1 MFMSIVIL
9 RHQISQDL
17 RTAMK
22 NRDKVAVSLLRTLMA
37 TLDNAEA
44 VAVDHATLPKVPTTE
59 RYEVARKELT
69 PDDIQQ
75 LLERELA
82 DRQRTRN
89 EYVALGL
96 TDEVTRLETEIE
108 LITRYL

>member
-1 MFMSIVIL
+1 M
-9 RHQISQDL
+9 SQDL

-22 NRDKVAVSLLRTLMA
+22 NRDKVTVSLLRTLMA

-44 VAVDHATLPKVPTTE
+44 VAVDLSTLPKVPTTE
-59 RYEVARKELT
+59 RHEVPRKELT
-69 PDDIQQ
+69 SAEVRQ

-82 DRQRTRN
+82 ERQRAHG

-96 TDEVTRLETEIE
+96 ADEAKRLQTEIE
-108 LITRYL
+108 LITAYV

>member
-1 MFMSIVIL
+1 MLIVEL
-9 RHQISQDL
+9 RNQMSQDL
-17 RTAMK
+17 RMAMK
-22 NRDKVAVSLLRTLMA
+22 NRDKVAVALLRTLMA

-59 RYEVARKELT
+59 RHEVPRKELT
-69 PDDIQQ
+69 SDDVQQ

-82 DRQRTRN
+82 ERQRAHG

-96 TDEVTRLETEIE
+96 AAEAERLQTEIE
-108 LITRYL
+108 LISDYL

>member
-1 MFMSIVIL
+1 MSIIIL
-9 RHQISQDL
+9 RERMSQDL

-22 NRDKVAVSLLRTLMA
+22 HRDKVAVSLLRTLMA

-44 VAVDHATLPKVPTTE
+44 VAVDHANLPKVPTTE

-69 PDDIQQ
+69 PDEIQQ

-82 DRQRTRN
+82 DRQCTRN

-96 TDEVTRLETEIE
+96 TEEVTRLETEIE
-108 LITRYL
+108 LIAAYL